1 MIGLLKEP
9 LPICQSGL
17 IPKPNGGHRDKDLGT
32 AWQMLLTKVDLS
44 LQRRLS
50 LYCIPINSVIGGAL
64 TISSS

>member
-1 MIGLLKEP
+1 MTGPVIRDITN
-9 LPICQSGL
+9 LPIRIL
-17 IPKPNGGHRDKDLGT
+17 EPNRGCRDKDLGT
-32 AWQMLLTKVDLS
+32 AWKMLLTKVDLS